1 MKRIIQFLTI
11 AGFVWLAGCSDEP
24 EIIAEPE
31 LEIPNDTF
39 AFYTMEGFQNWHV
52 DLSTLTVDSIRRF
65 GKKFLDLEDIIS
77 YDTLEYTFEV
87 IGDGKENIDSLFL
100 PGVPDTKPLAAIS
113 MKRVLFFVDVRSPV
127 ASFFPDWY
135 YFELMPDLNE
145 TTGRLNFE
153 VPPIDDFPIDDD
165 PRMDSTMISILIGE
179 NKIK

>member
-11 AGFVWLAGCSDEP
+11 AGFMWLTGCSDEP

-31 LEIPNDTF
+31 LEIPDDTF
-39 AFYTMEGFQNWHV
+39 AFYTMEGFQNWYV
-52 DLSTLTVDSIRRF
+52 DLSTLTVDSIRCF

-87 IGDGKENIDSLFL
+87 VGNGKENIDSLFL
-100 PGVPDTKPLAAIS
+100 PGAPATKPLAAVS
-113 MKRVLFFVDVRSPV
+113 MKKVLFFVDVRSPW
-127 ASFFPDWY
+127 ASSFPDWY
-135 YFELMPDLNE
+135 YFELMPDLFE

-153 VPPIDDFPIDDD
+153 APPIDDFPIDDD